1 MSTTFIKAQASSII
15 STFFDFLTTIVCKEF
30 FGVWYVAASFAGTFI
45 GGVTNFALGRRWV
58 FDGRD
63 KKVHAQLIKYLII
76 WGGNMLLTTFGV
88 FIVTHYCGS
97 SYFISKIIVAI
108 IVGIGYN
115 YMLQKKFVFA

>member
-1 MSTTFIKAQASSII
+1 MSTTFFKAQASSII
-15 STFFDFLTTIVCKEF
+15 STFFDLLITVVCKEF
-30 FGVWYVAASFAGTFI
+30 LGFWYVIASFTGTFA
-45 GGVTNFALGRRWV
+45 GGAINFALGRRWV
-58 FDGRD
+58 FDSRH
-63 KKVHAQLIKYLII
+63 KKVPVQLVKYLIT

-88 FIVTHYCGS
+88 FVVTHYCGI

>member
-15 STFFDFLTTIVCKEF
+15 STLIDFLITVICKEF
-30 FGVWYVAASFAGTFI
+30 LGFWYLLASFTGTFF
-45 GGVTNFALGRRWV
+45 GGAANFALGRRWV
-58 FDGRD
+58 FDGRH
-63 KKVHAQLIKYLII
+63 KKVPVQLVKYLIT
-76 WGGNMLLTTFGV
+76 WSGNMLLTTTGV
-88 FIVTHYCGS
+88 FIVTHYCGI